1 MDSCKILNVD
11 AFSDIII
18 DICTEASEKSNSQAA
33 EFVTL
38 KINQLIQ
45 DARNTNEPENQ
56 INLLKQAL

>member
-1 MDSCKILNVD
+1 MDSCKILDVY
-11 AFSDIII
+11 AFINDIMN
-18 DICTEASEKSNSQAA
+18 ICDEASEKSNSQAA

-38 KINQLIQ
+38 KIKQLIQ